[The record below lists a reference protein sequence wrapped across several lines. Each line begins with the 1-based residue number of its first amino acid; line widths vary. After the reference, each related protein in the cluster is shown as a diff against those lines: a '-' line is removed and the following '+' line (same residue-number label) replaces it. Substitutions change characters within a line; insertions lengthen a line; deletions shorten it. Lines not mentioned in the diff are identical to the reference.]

1 MLKIPELPIYNT
13 ERYTNFSPISP
24 EDFVQGQIYTND
36 KLVIYIAHLSFNKTA
51 GYLVWDNEG
60 KYVGTKIDSSQN
72 IYAIVTFLNNNN
84 FRLLDYE
91 LEVINPYNTNEK
103 ILLTPNGTKKIKIT
117 NEMYARGKFAKLM
130 ENSIRRI
137 LKEGILND
145 IDTYNDEDEQELE
158 PFEEYEKD
166 YPNGDFD
173 VSDMTPEKLA
183 KWCQNVGDFLYVYE
197 GLRGLSIMCANVDNI
212 VASIVSDLYNC
223 RGIEPTHEVDYLFYS
238 REREFIY
245 NYVCIFKV
253 IGTPDGDYYVVY
265 QEDKSSGRHPS
276 IEENKKHINEAFKS
290 NQLRQ
295 WFKEHGGVKKK
306 YDEYDDTVP
315 QDGLGDVNDN
325 DILYTEEFGDFN
337 SASNKMFNLKRSS
350 YGKRSDWDMKC
361 FFTIYKANDGA
372 CLLVGLDRK
381 TVPTGITWGGEK
393 TKKYAKR
400 KWRDDKEPHN
410 KNHYVDDRGTYYYGK
425 KAQDFGLKRNQDFK
439 GKQSDNKRIK
449 SQMSDA
455 EWKEYMNN
463 RISHMQ
469 DYLNRHY
476 PKKK

>member
-13 ERYTNFSPISP
+13 GRYINFSPISP
-24 EDFVQGQIYTND
+24 KEFTSGQIYVND
-36 KLVIYIAHLSFNKTA
+36 KLVIYITHLSFNKTA
-51 GYLVWDNEG
+51 GYLVWDTKGE
-60 KYVGTKIDSSQN
+60 YIGTEMHSAQYIDS
-72 IYAIVTFLNNNN
+72 IVTFLNNNN
-84 FRLLDYE
+84 FRLIDYD
-91 LEVINPYNTNEK
+91 LEVINPWNTNEK
-103 ILLTPNGTKKIKIT
+103 ILLTPNGTKKIKNT
-117 NEMYARGKFAKLM
+117 NEMYTRENFTKLM

-145 IDTYNDEDEQELE
+145 IDTYNDEREEKELE
-158 PFEEYEKD
+158 PFEEYKKN
-166 YPNGDFD
+166 YPNGNFD
-173 VSDMTPEKLA
+173 VSDMTPEILA
-183 KWCQNVGDFLYVYE
+183 KWCQNIGDFLYVYE
-197 GLRGLSIMCANVDNI
+197 GLRGLSIMVANTNSV

-223 RGIEPTHEVDYLFYS
+223 RSIEPTHEIDYLFNN
-238 REREFIY
+238 REREFINY
-245 NYVCIFKV
+245 YVCVFKL

-265 QEDKSSGRHPS
+265 QEDKNNEHSSVQ
-276 IEENKKHINEAFKS
+276 ENKKHINEAFKS

-306 YDEYDDTVP
+306 YDDYDDTVP
-315 QDGLGDVNDN
+315 QDGLSDINDN
-325 DILYTEEFGDFN
+325 DIIYTEEFSDFN

-350 YGKRSDWDMKC
+350 YGRRSDWDMKC

-381 TVPTGITWGGEK
+381 TVPTGITWGGEV
-393 TKKYAKR
+393 TKKYANR

-425 KAQDFGLKRNQDFK
+425 KAQDFGLRRNQDFK

-455 EWKEYMNN
+455 EWKEYMDN

-476 PKKK
+476 PKRK